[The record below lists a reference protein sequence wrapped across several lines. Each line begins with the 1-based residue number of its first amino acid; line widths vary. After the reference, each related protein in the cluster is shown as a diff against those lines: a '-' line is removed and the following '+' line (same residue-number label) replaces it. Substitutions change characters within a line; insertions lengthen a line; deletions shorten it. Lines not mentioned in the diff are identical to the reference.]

1 MKKTLALLLL
11 LSLSH
16 SFSQS
21 LDKIKE
27 ENVKFMSN
35 GVKLEGTIYSPEKP
49 YAAIVFVHGSGMQK
63 RNLSIAKQF
72 ANQGIAA
79 FVYDKRGVGNSGG
92 KYESEHSV
100 SEFNLKLL
108 ATDSKSAINLIAK
121 DSRFKNI
128 PIGLTGISQAG
139 WIIPIAAEKNELIDF
154 IVLWSGPVC
163 KVSEEDIYSKYTN
176 DKDFKN
182 IPTYDEALK
191 SRKTKYIWPS
201 FLGEDIDSSL
211 YLEYIEIPGLWIFGG
226 QDGSIP
232 VDLSVNRLNT
242 LINNS
247 KKYEYIIFHGLGH
260 NNVPQTFNYAVDW
273 IKKNAFNK
281 EE

>member
-1 MKKTLALLLL
+1 MKKTFALMLLLTL
-11 LSLSH
+11 CH

-21 LDKIKE
+21 SHKIKE
-27 ENVKFMSN
+27 ESVKFESN
-35 GVKLEGTIYSPEKP
+35 GVKLKGTIYSPEKP

-72 ANQGIAA
+72 ANRGIAA
-79 FVYDKRGVGNSGG
+79 FVYDKRGVGKSEG

-128 PIGLTGISQAG
+128 PLGLTGISQAG
-139 WIIPIAAEKNELIDF
+139 WIIPIATVKNKLIDF
-154 IVLWSGPVC
+154 ILLWSGPVC

-176 DKDFKN
+176 DKDFKS

-201 FLGEDIDSSL
+201 FLGEDINSSL
-211 YLEYIEIPGLWIFGG
+211 YLEQIEIPGLWIFGG

-242 LINNS
+242 LINNG
-247 KKYEYIIFHGLGH
+247 KKYEYIIFPNLGH
-260 NNVPQTFNYAVDW
+260 NNIPQTFNYAVDW
-273 IKKNAFNK
+273 IKKNAINK
-281 EE
+281 

>member
-1 MKKTLALLLL
+1 
-11 LSLSH
+11 
-16 SFSQS
+16 
-21 LDKIKE
+21 
-27 ENVKFMSN
+27 MSN
-35 GVKLEGTIYSPEKP
+35 GVKLEGTIYSSEKP

-139 WIIPIAAEKNELIDF
+139 WIIPVAAEKNELIDF

-163 KVSEEDIYSKYTN
+163 KVSEE
-176 DKDFKN
+176 
-182 IPTYDEALK
+182 
-191 SRKTKYIWPS
+191 
-201 FLGEDIDSSL
+201 
-211 YLEYIEIPGLWIFGG
+211 EYI
-226 QDGSIP
+226 
-232 VDLSVNRLNT
+232 
-242 LINNS
+242 
-247 KKYEYIIFHGLGH
+247 
-260 NNVPQTFNYAVDW
+260 
-273 IKKNAFNK
+273 
-281 EE
+281 